1 MALICFVLLQLS
13 LLSTAFPVAAAT
25 NLIANPSVETP
36 NNAGTAPLYWQT
48 DAWGKGTATF
58 TYSTVGYNSNRNVQ
72 VNVSNRTSG
81 DAKWYFDPVAVAPN
95 SDYVFSDYYRS
106 DVKTKIV
113 AMSLDA
119 SNKATYFDLA
129 TPAVSTTWSYASVA
143 VRTLA
148 STSKLTIFHLM
159 NKNGY
164 LQMDETSLVPKT
176 PVTTHTITASAGT
189 GGSISPSGP
198 VVLADGG
205 SQAFSITPSANYKV
219 ADVKVDGSSKGA
231 ITGYNFTGVTADH
244 TIAASFA
251 AIPPATHTITAS
263 AGTGGSISPSGAV
276 VVADGGS
283 QAFSITPSA
292 NYKVAD
298 VKVDGSSKGA
308 ITAYTFTGVTADHTI
323 AASFAATT
331 TELVP
336 NNSLEQAV
344 TSNPNMPTSWLTSS
358 WGSNRPT
365 YQYMNEGHTGSR
377 SVKVTMANY
386 VSGDAKWYFEPQT
399 LTPGQAYR
407 CSLYYKTN
415 VVPHVVAMFLD
426 ANENEYFLGMPDPQ
440 PNGTTDWQY
449 YSDTFV
455 VPSYAKTTTVFFF
468 LTQNGWVQTDDYHL
482 ETYQPTGFNRPLVTL
497 TVDDSF
503 EDNVSTLLPKLQALG
518 LKATQFV
525 CTQFVEGG
533 PGIVPDPNA
542 QADILAF
549 KNAGFEIGSHSVTHP
564 FLTQMTTAQVDY
576 ELSHSQ
582 AYLRTL
588 TGATLN
594 NFASPYGDYNASVNN
609 EIRKYYRS
617 HRTVDEGYNSKDNFD
632 PYRIRVQNMQITTTM
647 TEYQSWLDRAKATN
661 TWLVIVYHRVTTDS
675 PEQYDTTPA
684 EFDKQMAALVAS
696 GMTVK
701 TYNDAL
707 TEVGSQMP

>member
-1 MALICFVLLQLS
+1 MHRRRNSVLVSVALICFVLLQLS

-176 PVTTHTITASAGT
+176 PVT
-189 GGSISPSGP
+189 
-198 VVLADGG
+198 
-205 SQAFSITPSANYKV
+205 
-219 ADVKVDGSSKGA
+219 
-231 ITGYNFTGVTADH
+231 
-244 TIAASFA
+244 
-251 AIPPATHTITAS
+251 THTITAS